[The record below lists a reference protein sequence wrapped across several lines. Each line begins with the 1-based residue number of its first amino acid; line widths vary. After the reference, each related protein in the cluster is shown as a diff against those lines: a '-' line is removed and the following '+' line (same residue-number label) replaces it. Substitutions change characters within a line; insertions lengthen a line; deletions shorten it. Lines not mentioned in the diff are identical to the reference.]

1 MATLVKIKRKVGFAY
16 RLQFTINYKRYGKTF
31 PAGTPLDKV
40 HLYKKRLELEIG
52 EYEAGV
58 KEHVPLLDGY
68 EKNRDKITLQEL
80 TNELAE
86 LRRNSVDERTLKR
99 NIIAMNNLMC
109 CLGQDLPV
117 MNLTIK
123 HIEQFKSF
131 RLDSGVTSKAGIN
144 KDLEH
149 IRTML
154 NDAVRRGLIPENP
167 VPRIERFRTEKRLPK
182 VLAPQ
187 EIEKL
192 KTMFKG
198 QLKLAFFLFIYTGA
212 RRCEICQYKVGDGRG
227 LRWKDINYMK
237 NEIRLM
243 GKGKERLTPMVEPLR
258 KLLIAEMRL
267 RQEQDNFHPD
277 DLVVHYVGDV
287 VTHEMRDALKKIGSY
302 SKGSAVHILRH
313 TAATALLET
322 GANLREVQEILGHSQ
337 VTTTQIYTHIVAAGK
352 RKALEALPY

>member
-1 MATLVKIKRKVGFAY
+1 MTFKTVAT
-16 RLQFTINYKRYGKTF
+16 FTPK
-31 PAGTPLDKV
+31 DKV
-40 HLYKKRLELEIG
+40 ELYKKRLELQIA
-52 EYEAGV
+52 EYETGV
-58 KEHVPLLDGY
+58 TDNVPLLY
-68 EKNRDKITLQEL
+68 ARVKNKDKITLIEL
-80 TNELAE
+80 TDELAE
-86 LRRNSVDERTLKR
+86 LRRNAVDIRTLKR
-99 NIIAMNNLMC
+99 NIIAMNNLMS

-117 MNLTIK
+117 MNLTTK

-154 NDAVRRGLIPENP
+154 NDAVRRGLIAENP
-167 VPRIERFRTEKRLPK
+167 VPRIERFRTEKRLPR
-182 VLAPQ
+182 VLSSQ

-192 KTMFKG
+192 KTVFKG

-212 RRCEICQYKVGDGRG
+212 RRCEVCQYKVGDGRG
-227 LRWKDINYMK
+227 LRWKDIDWMK
-237 NEIRLM
+237 NQIRLI
-243 GKGKERLTPMVEPLR
+243 GKGKERVTPMVEPLR

-267 RQEQDNFHPD
+267 RQEQNNFHPD

-287 VTHEMRDALKKIGSY
+287 VTHEMRGALKKIGSY

>member
-1 MATLVKIKRKVGFAY
+1 
-16 RLQFTINYKRYGKTF
+16 
-31 PAGTPLDKV
+31 
-40 HLYKKRLELEIG
+40 
-52 EYEAGV
+52 
-58 KEHVPLLDGY
+58 
-68 EKNRDKITLQEL
+68 
-80 TNELAE
+80 
-86 LRRNSVDERTLKR
+86 
-99 NIIAMNNLMC
+99 MNNLMS

-117 MNLTIK
+117 MNLAIK

-154 NDAVRRGLIPENP
+154 NDAARRGLIPENP
-167 VPRIERFRTEKRLPK
+167 VPRIERFRTEKRLPR
-182 VLAPQ
+182 VLSSQ

-192 KTMFKG
+192 KTVFKG

-212 RRCEICQYKVGDGRG
+212 RRCEICRYKVGDGRG
-227 LRWKDINYMK
+227 LKWKDIDWMK
-237 NEIRLM
+237 SQIRLL

-267 RQEQDNFHPD
+267 RQEQNNFHPD